1 MDTES
6 ETKPKEFLNDKERVN
21 CSMSKK
27 KVTDDDDIRTVKRV
41 LQLSDSEFEK
51 WLDNVEKAGLKLK
64 AR

>member
-1 MDTES
+1 
-6 ETKPKEFLNDKERVN
+6 
-21 CSMSKK
+21 MSKK